1 MSNIFHHPSLATRG
15 ACRRR
20 ARRARPPT
28 IRASRASRRV
38 EPASRIDD
46 PRRARAAHDDARA
59 SRAVEPHREYV
70 SSVRARRAGDFVRAR
85 ARERAMMTRG
95 TRGVTARAAT
105 ASRVARDASRGCAAS
120 RRRVIVKAKG
130 DVLLEVRDL
139 HAKVA
144 ETGEEILRGVNLV
157 IREGETHAIMG
168 KNGSGKSTLTKVLV
182 GHPAYEVTGGSATLK
197 GKDLF
202 EMEPEERARA
212 GLFLSFQS
220 PIEVPGVSNTDFLR
234 MMCNERRK
242 ARGEEEMDPLE
253 FYGYLTPKLEQLNM
267 DPSFLTRNVNEGF
280 SGGEKKR
287 NEILQL
293 AVMESE
299 MSILDEIDSGLDVD
313 ALRDVAK
320 AVNILREGE
329 KGLLLITHYQRL
341 LDAISPDKVH
351 IMQKGQIVQT
361 GGIEL
366 ATKLEEGGFAS
377 LAN

>member
-1 MSNIFHHPSLATRG
+1 MGLSSPRAALDPAHVRARVRSRRALVRPLVRSSVRSVVRASLARREG
-15 ACRRR
+15 ASVRPGTPRRR
-20 ARRARPPT
+20 GRPAPSWDMASVATAAVRAPRVARRV
-28 IRASRASRRV
+28 SRASDVRGIV
-38 EPASRIDD
+38 
-46 PRRARAAHDDARA
+46 RA
-59 SRAVEPHREYV
+59 SAH
-70 SSVRARRAGDFVRAR
+70 SG
-85 ARERAMMTRG
+85 
-95 TRGVTARAAT
+95 
-105 ASRVARDASRGCAAS
+105 
-120 RRRVIVKAKG
+120 K
-130 DVLLEVRDL
+130 VLLEVKDL
-139 HAKVA
+139 RAEVA

-157 IREGETHAIMG
+157 VREGETHAVMG

-182 GHPAYEVTGGSATLK
+182 GHPAYEVTGGSATFR
-197 GKDLF
+197 GEALF
-202 EMEPEERARA
+202 DMEPEERARA

-242 ARGEEEMDPLE
+242 ARGEEELDPLE
-253 FYGYLTPKLEQLNM
+253 FYGYLTPKLESLNM

-320 AVNILREGE
+320 AVNLLREGD

-341 LDAISPDKVH
+341 LDAIHPDYVH
-351 IMQKGQIVQT
+351 IMQKGEIVQT
-361 GGIEL
+361 GGVEI
-366 ATKLEEGGFAS
+366 ATQLEEGGFAS
-377 LAN
+377 LAQ

>member
-1 MSNIFHHPSLATRG
+1 MSRCAT
-15 ACRRR
+15 
-20 ARRARPPT
+20 T
-28 IRASRASRRV
+28 N
-38 EPASRIDD
+38 
-46 PRRARAAHDDARA
+46 
-59 SRAVEPHREYV
+59 
-70 SSVRARRAGDFVRAR
+70 
-85 ARERAMMTRG
+85 
-95 TRGVTARAAT
+95 VTARAPTRVRAPSSAIARR
-105 ASRVARDASRGCAAS
+105 ASARSVQTRAAQG
-120 RRRVIVKAKG
+120 K
-130 DVLLEVRDL
+130 VLLEVKDL

-144 ETGEEILRGVNLV
+144 ETGEEILKGVNLT
-157 IREGETHAIMG
+157 IREGETHAVMG

-182 GHPAYEVTGGSATLK
+182 GHPAYEVTSGSATFK
-197 GKDLF
+197 GEALF
-202 EMEPEERARA
+202 EMEPEERARS

-242 ARGEEEMDPLE
+242 ARGEEELDPLE
-253 FYGYLTPKLEQLNM
+253 FYGYLTPKLEALNM

-320 AVNILREGE
+320 AVNLLRQGD

-341 LDAISPDKVH
+341 LDAIHPGFRAHHAKGANRADRGSRARDAARGGWFRVARAVKVTVRFLTTLLLSYNINDSFNDNARYH
-351 IMQKGQIVQT
+351 KS
-361 GGIEL
+361 
-366 ATKLEEGGFAS
+366 LERPQFDASRPEHVLRSQRRGLKS
-377 LAN
+377 LALPARTLKQIFF

>member
-1 MSNIFHHPSLATRG
+1 MSRCAT
-15 ACRRR
+15 
-20 ARRARPPT
+20 T
-28 IRASRASRRV
+28 N
-38 EPASRIDD
+38 
-46 PRRARAAHDDARA
+46 
-59 SRAVEPHREYV
+59 
-70 SSVRARRAGDFVRAR
+70 
-85 ARERAMMTRG
+85 
-95 TRGVTARAAT
+95 VTARAPTRVRAPSNAIARR
-105 ASRVARDASRGCAAS
+105 ASARSVQTHAGQG
-120 RRRVIVKAKG
+120 K
-130 DVLLEVRDL
+130 VLLEVKDL

-144 ETGEEILRGVNLV
+144 ETGEEILKGVNLT
-157 IREGETHAIMG
+157 IREGETHAVMG

-182 GHPAYEVTGGSATLK
+182 GHPAYEVTSGSATFK
-197 GKDLF
+197 GEALF
-202 EMEPEERARA
+202 EMEPEERARS

-242 ARGEEEMDPLE
+242 ARGEEELDPLE
-253 FYGYLTPKLEQLNM
+253 FYGYLTPKLEALNM

-320 AVNILREGE
+320 AVNLLRQGD

-341 LDAISPDKVH
+341 LDAIHPDFVH

-361 GGIEL
+361 GGVEL
-366 ATKLEEGGFAS
+366 ATQLEEGGFAS
-377 LAN
+377 LAQ